1 MPDTIWT
8 KNKEHVPT
16 RHVARAVEDKLREV
30 SGIAAPGM
38 PRGRALLDAAARDIT
53 IWNNHLVYSDEW

>member
-1 MPDTIWT
+1 M
-8 KNKEHVPT
+8 PT